1 MNETYYDKYETYVQ
15 LAPLSNNDF
24 ELLHNMGCECADWEI
39 CPVYNCF
46 PSGMLTSDVL
56 ADKVYF
62 KREVDLLLFLLRR
75 T

>member
-24 ELLHNMGCECADWEI
+24 ELLHNMGRECADWEI
-39 CPVYNCF
+39 CPVYDNDNV
-46 PSGMLTSDVL
+46 LVRTSDVL

-62 KREVDLLLFLLRR
+62 KREADLTLFLLRR